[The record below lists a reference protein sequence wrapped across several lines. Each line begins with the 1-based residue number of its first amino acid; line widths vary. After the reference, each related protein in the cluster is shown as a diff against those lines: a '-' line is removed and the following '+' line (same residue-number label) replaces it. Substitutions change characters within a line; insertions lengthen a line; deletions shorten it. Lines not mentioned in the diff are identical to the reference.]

1 VRLTI
6 DIPPD
11 LEERLRHTAAR
22 DGVDAAEYVRRLLLE
37 KLGSDAA
44 PDEATLKLLS
54 TWDAEDA
61 TDDPSE
67 IGSRQEEW
75 ERFKQ
80 ALNESHSS
88 NRRVYP

>member
-1 VRLTI
+1 MRLTI

-11 LEERLRHTAAR
+11 LEQRLRHTAAR
-22 DGVDAAEYVRRLLLE
+22 DGVDAAEYVRRVLLE
-37 KLGSDAA
+37 KLGGEAA
-44 PDEATLKLLS
+44 PDEATLQLLCA
-54 TWDAEDA
+54 WDAEDA
-61 TDDPSE
+61 TEDPRE
-67 IGSRQEEW
+67 LQSRQKDW